1 MNVDIKPIVNN
12 ILDSYETR
20 VEVVGKVMKETTA
33 LLKRLSREQAEMALK
48 LRETLAKKESLRKR
62 DFDYVLEDIVL
73 RNLDKE
79 KKVNEVLEN
88 FQKEEEDL
96 VARLRNVLTGR
107 EKIKLSDFRLLS
119 KEILDRLDRREKE
132 VSGVLKGFHI
142 EQEELAAGL
151 RGLIKKGDQVRT
163 KDFRAMTESLRLRQ
177 LGRETGIGRL
187 LGEFGKVEEE
197 VKLRWK
203 KVLEGYV

>member
-119 KEILDRLDRREKE
+119 KETLDRLDRREKE

-151 RGLIKKGDQVRT
+151 RRLVEKGDQVRT

-177 LGRETGIGRL
+177 LGRESGIGKL